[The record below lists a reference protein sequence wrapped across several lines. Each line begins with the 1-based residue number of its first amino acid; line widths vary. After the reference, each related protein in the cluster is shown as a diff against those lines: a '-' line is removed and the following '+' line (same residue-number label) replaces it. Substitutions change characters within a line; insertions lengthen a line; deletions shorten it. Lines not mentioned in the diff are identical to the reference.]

1 MKSSWLPAPIGSRG
15 RTATLTDPDID
26 DAAEDTPEQGPLR
39 RCLVTRAQGRREDML
54 RFAVAPDG
62 RVVFDAAATLPG
74 RGLWLSAAPGVLHQ
88 AVRRGVFARGAKRAV
103 NVPPNLEDEVKAA
116 LTRRLTDLLGLARR
130 SGAAISGFEK
140 AREWL
145 RAGKAGLVIQAADG
159 SAEERARFT
168 GGRDVPVAAVL
179 SAASLGKI
187 FGREHTVHVVI
198 APGRLA
204 KMIESEARR
213 LQGVA
218 VGETSGQLVPNTAG
232 TPGPRREWTGL
243 EHE

>member
-1 MKSSWLPAPIGSRG
+1 
-15 RTATLTDPDID
+15 
-26 DAAEDTPEQGPLR
+26 
-39 RCLVTRAQGRREDML
+39 ML

-62 RVVFDAAATLPG
+62 RVVFDITATLPG
-74 RGLWLSAAPGVLHQ
+74 RGLWLSARPDVLHQ
-88 AVRRGVFARGAKRAV
+88 AVRRGAFARGAKAPV
-103 NVPPNLEDEVKAA
+103 VVPPGLADEVRAA
-116 LTRRLTDLLGLARR
+116 LERRLTDLLGLARR

-145 RAGKAGLVIQAADG
+145 QAKRAGLVVQAADG
-159 SAEERARFT
+159 SAEERARFV

-179 SAASLGKI
+179 SGVALGRI

-204 KMIESEARR
+204 RMIEIEARR

-218 VGETSGQLVPNTAG
+218 VGETSGQ
-232 TPGPRREWTGL
+232 
-243 EHE
+243 

>member
-1 MKSSWLPAPIGSRG
+1 MKGLKG
-15 RTATLTDPDID
+15 RTATLAEPDIAD
-26 DAAEDTPEQGPLR
+26 PEEDEPEQGPLR
-39 RCLVTRAQGRREDML
+39 RCLVTRQQGERSEML

-62 RVVFDAAATLPG
+62 RVVFDITATLPG

-88 AVRRGVFARGAKRAV
+88 AVRRGAFARGAKANV
-103 NVPPNLEDEVKAA
+103 TVPPGLADEVKAA
-116 LTRRLTDLLGLARR
+116 LERRLIDLLGLARR

-145 RAGKAGLVIQAADG
+145 QAQKAGLVVQAADG

-168 GGRDVPVAAVL
+168 GGRDVPAMAVL
-179 SAASLGKI
+179 SAAALGKI

-204 KMIESEARR
+204 RMIEIEARR

-218 VGETSGQLVPNTAG
+218 DDETRGQ
-232 TPGPRREWTGL
+232 
-243 EHE
+243 